1 MSAILTV
8 FKLEERA
15 YEGVFA
21 PLPLFANLERK
32 MKIFFGEK
40 KQAEGD
46 PESILFRWFLTE

>member
-15 YEGVFA
+15 YEGVFV

-32 MKIFFGEK
+32 MKIFFGK
-40 KQAEGD
+40 KGKQKE
-46 PESILFRWFLTE
+46 ILKAFYSFGS